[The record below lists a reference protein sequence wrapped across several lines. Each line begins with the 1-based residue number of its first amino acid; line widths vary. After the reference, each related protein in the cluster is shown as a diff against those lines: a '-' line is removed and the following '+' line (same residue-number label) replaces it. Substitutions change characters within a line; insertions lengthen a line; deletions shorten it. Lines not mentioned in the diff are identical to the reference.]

1 MVSKFLIVI
10 ISIIAVMI
18 ALVAAPGIG
27 SRPAEVDQDLSIEYS
42 RQNLTRLKDD
52 RLVAALDEDLV
63 IKNDRSAVYRN
74 ITVGF
79 EIRFTIS
86 SEEVNNL
93 KGLAISTGFMQVPG
107 HDYSQKEGLANL
119 TKYTLELT
127 SGGRTKTITWVDLEA
142 SGEAVPSIVRNIGAQ
157 LDKIVDKRLTEN
169 I

>member
-1 MVSKFLIVI
+1 MVNKFLIVI
-10 ISIIAVMI
+10 VVIAAVMI

-27 SRPAEVDQDLSIEYS
+27 SRPAEVNQDLSIEYS
-42 RQNLTRLKDD
+42 RQNLTKLEDG
-52 RLVAALDEDLV
+52 RLVAATAEDLV

-74 ITVGF
+74 ITAGS

-86 SEEVNNL
+86 TEELENL
-93 KGLAISTGFMQVPG
+93 KGLVISTGFMQVPG
-107 HDYSQKEGLANL
+107 NDYAQKEGLANL

-127 SGGRTKTITWVDLEA
+127 SVARSKAITWVDLEA

-157 LDKIVDKRLTEN
+157 LDEIIERRLTEN